1 MPVRHAIPQAERL
14 EKLTRIF
21 SLIEA
26 GASLRQAAEQVGC
39 GANTALQWI
48 DAEGLQEQYT
58 RAREHRADT
67 LAEEMIQIADVG
79 SGDAQRDRLRLD
91 ARKWFA
97 SKLYPRKYGEKVA
110 IGGDADAPAVK
121 VERIERVIVDHAKN

>member
-1 MPVRHAIPQAERL
+1 MPKKTPQAERL

-97 SKLYPRKYGEKVA
+97 SKLYPRKYGDK
-110 IGGDADAPAVK
+110 IDTTISGPDGGPVLIKA
-121 VERIERVIVDHAKN
+121 IERVVIDPTK